1 MENTASTHR
10 FLLRPATADDARTIR
25 QIIALV
31 HINPMGLNWQHFILA
46 VDGAGGII
54 GCGQVKH
61 HADGS
66 RELASLA
73 VLPAWRGRGVARAI
87 LEQLLEL
94 HQGRL
99 YLTCR
104 SVLGPMYEKF
114 GFQVIRRDE
123 MPTYFRRLSRLAS
136 FFNKLFRRPNQLL
149 VMRRN

>member
-1 MENTASTHR
+1 MENNASTHR
-10 FLLRPATADDARTIR
+10 FSLRPATAADARTIR

-46 VDGAGGII
+46 VDAEGGII

-61 HADGS
+61 HSDSS
-66 RELASLA
+66 RELSSLA
-73 VLPAWRGRGVARAI
+73 VLPGWRGRGVARAI

-99 YLTCR
+99 FLTCR

-114 GFQVIRRDE
+114 GFQVIPRAE
-123 MPTYFRRLSRLAS
+123 MPPYFRRLSKLAA
-136 FFNKLFRRPNQLL
+136 FINKLFRRPNQLL